1 MMELHENIDEALLLL
16 YFSGTLGEKEKEE
29 VENWIS
35 LSEENRKI
43 AKQICYI
50 HHVTDIIDTV
60 KQIVINRP
68 WWKLV
73 RDYKKEEN

>member
-35 LSEENRKI
+35 LSEEDLLHTPRNR
-43 AKQICYI
+43 Y
-50 HHVTDIIDTV
+50 
-60 KQIVINRP
+60 NRY
-68 WWKLV
+68 
-73 RDYKKEEN
+73 READRS

>member
-43 AKQICYI
+43 RIFKTCLHFFIASFCADFFYC
-50 HHVTDIIDTV
+50 
-60 KQIVINRP
+60 
-68 WWKLV
+68 LL
-73 RDYKKEEN
+73 KKMQLFV

>member
-35 LSEENRKI
+35 LSEDLLHTPRNR
-43 AKQICYI
+43 Y
-50 HHVTDIIDTV
+50 
-60 KQIVINRP
+60 NRY
-68 WWKLV
+68 
-73 RDYKKEEN
+73 READRS

>member
-35 LSEENRKI
+35 SLKRTEK
-43 AKQICYI
+43 
-50 HHVTDIIDTV
+50 
-60 KQIVINRP
+60 
-68 WWKLV
+68 
-73 RDYKKEEN
+73 